1 MTIHAQE
8 TLKGPGD
15 GYSKHWIDFLQMS
28 FYILSY
34 PNKCSTKAEGHK
46 AGILHV
52 LHFTVYPPCALV
64 FFKSDAKHTQLLS
77 ICY

>member
-15 GYSKHWIDFLQMS
+15 VYSKHWNDFLQMS

-46 AGILHV
+46 AGLPHV